1 MSLSMKIALDLINEK
16 KNDITLYDLGFI
28 FTVLRDNATNLDV
41 NFFLAECLDRLN
53 EVK

>member
-1 MSLSMKIALDLINEK
+1 MTLSMKIASDLLNEK
-16 KNDITLYDLGFI
+16 KNDITLDDLGFI
-28 FTVLRDNATNLDV
+28 FTVLRDNATSLEV